1 MMNGLDSN
9 GENSTGTKT
18 TFPGF
23 ATAAIHAGQ
32 DPEQWASHAVTPLIC
47 MSTTFKQSAPGELKA
62 GFEYSR
68 GGNPTRKALEE
79 CIAAID
85 GGKYGLAFGS
95 GLAATTAICQMLK
108 TGDSL
113 VCMDD
118 LYGGTNRFFN
128 RILINGGVKIKMVD
142 ACNMALVEAAI
153 DSSTKMIWIETPTNP
168 TLKLVDIEAICNV
181 AHRHDII
188 VVVDNTFASSY
199 FQRPLDFGADI
210 VLHSATKYANG
221 HSDVVMGLIS
231 MKRDDLRDR
240 LHFLQYASGGIP
252 SPFDCFLVNRG
263 LKTLHVRMRQHEK
276 NAFAVATALEAN
288 PRVTRVTYPGLKS
301 HPQHELAKKQMRGF
315 SGMVTFRI
323 KGELAQAQD
332 FFKYIKVFTLAES
345 LGGFESLAELPAIM
359 THASV
364 PPEQRKELGIDD
376 TLIRLS
382 VGIEDAEDLVN
393 DLTQALEKAVP
404 ASML

>member
-1 MMNGLDSN
+1 MNGPNAEYSAQKR
-9 GENSTGTKT
+9 KT

-62 GFEYSR
+62 GYEYSR

-79 CIAAID
+79 CIAALD
-85 GGKYGLAFGS
+85 GAQYGLAFGS

-108 TGDSL
+108 SGDTL

-128 RILINGGVKIKMVD
+128 RILVNSGVKIKMVD
-142 ACNMALVEAAI
+142 ASKVALVEAAI
-153 DSSTKMIWIETPTNP
+153 DSNTKLIWIETPTNP
-168 TLKLVDIEAICNV
+168 TLRLVDIEEICKV
-181 AHRHDII
+181 AHLHDII

-221 HSDVVMGLIS
+221 HSDVVMGLVTT
-231 MKRDDLRDR
+231 KREDIKSKLY
-240 LHFLQYASGGIP
+240 FLQYASGGVP

-263 LKTLHVRMRQHEK
+263 LKTLHVRMREHEK
-276 NAFAVATALEAN
+276 NALAVARALEAN
-288 PRVTRVTYPGLKS
+288 PRVAKVTYPGLKS

-315 SGMVTFRI
+315 GGMVTFRI
-323 KGELAQAQD
+323 KGGLVQARD

-364 PPEQRKELGIDD
+364 PPDQRVALGIDD

-382 VGIEDAEDLVN
+382 VGIEDEEDLVK
-393 DLTQALEKAVP
+393 DVTQALEKAVP
-404 ASML
+404 ESML